1 MDAATENSIL
11 NTALL
16 HMAQE
21 GDVQAMNDL
30 LAQQANVNARTG
42 DGWTPLMFAIIN
54 GHTEAARLL
63 LKRDADVDAENN
75 KGWTALRFAISMG
88 DVEGVQLL
96 LSAGADI
103 NARDQEGNTALMQ
116 ASRENSTEC
125 VRILVNSGADV
136 NISNERG
143 ETAFTLAAQFNHTS
157 IIEILRRAGARDNPP
172 EDQQRFDD
180 IFNERTLDRL
190 REELSQ
196 TVEATERAP
205 ITHQTQSVVPVP
217 TTNPTPPVDSIDRL
231 VAALEALRSS
241 NNSSGGNNGVP
252 GARTSFSIADI
263 SHKLLLTLPE
273 AAALSNL
280 SRAFLLKAIREGRLK
295 AQKIGRGWRIKNSDL
310 EIYVRDLF

>member
-1 MDAATENSIL
+1 MDTATENSIL

-21 GDVQAMNDL
+21 GDVQSMNDL

-63 LKRDADVDAENN
+63 LKRDADIDARNN

-96 LSAGADI
+96 LSNGADI
-103 NARDQEGNTALMQ
+103 NATDQEGNTALMQ
-116 ASRENSTEC
+116 AARENTAEC
-125 VRILVNSGADV
+125 VRILVDNGADV
-136 NISNERG
+136 NICNERG

-157 IIEILRRAGARDNPP
+157 ITEMLRNAGAREHPP
-172 EDQQRFDD
+172 QDQKRFDD
-180 IFNERTLDRL
+180 VFNETTLDRL
-190 REELSQ
+190 REEFSETVRPAEQSPIPGQSQ
-196 TVEATERAP
+196 L
-205 ITHQTQSVVPVP
+205 VVPAQP
-217 TTNPTPPVDSIDRL
+217 QPPIDSIDRL

-241 NNSSGGNNGVP
+241 GFSSIAP
-252 GARTSFSIADI
+252 PTKQSISVADI

-280 SRAFLLKAIREGRLK
+280 SRAFLSRAIREGKLK

>member
-1 MDAATENSIL
+1 
-11 NTALL
+11 
-16 HMAQE
+16 MAQE
-21 GDVQAMNDL
+21 GDVQSMNEL

-42 DGWTPLMFAIIN
+42 EGWTPLMFAIIN
-54 GHTEAARLL
+54 GHTEAAQLL
-63 LKRDADVDAENN
+63 LKRSADIDARNN

-103 NARDQEGNTALMQ
+103 NATDQEGNTALMQ
-116 ASRENSTEC
+116 AARENTAEC
-125 VRILVNSGADV
+125 VRILVNNGADV

-157 IIEILRRAGARDNPP
+157 IIEILRNAGAHDHPP
-172 EDQQRFDD
+172 EDRKRFDD
-180 IFNERTLDRL
+180 IFNETTLSRL
-190 REELSQ
+190 REEFGETIEPAEQ
-196 TVEATERAP
+196 AP
-205 ITHQTQSVVPVP
+205 IPQQTQSVVPAQTAQPVP
-217 TTNPTPPVDSIDRL
+217 PIDSMDRL

-241 NNSSGGNNGVP
+241 GVGSSAP
-252 GARTSFSIADI
+252 PIRQSISVADI
-263 SHKLLLTLPE
+263 AHKLLLTLPE

-280 SRAFLLKAIREGRLK
+280 SRGFLLKAIREGKLK

>member
-21 GDVQAMNDL
+21 GDVQSMNDL

-54 GHTEAARLL
+54 GHTAAAQLL
-63 LKRDADVDAENN
+63 LKRNADIDARNN

-88 DVEGVQLL
+88 DIEGVQLL

-103 NARDQEGNTALMQ
+103 NATDQEGNTALMQ
-116 ASRENSTEC
+116 AARENTTEC
-125 VRILVNSGADV
+125 VRLLVKNGADV
-136 NISNERG
+136 NMSNERG

-157 IIEILRRAGARDNPP
+157 IIEILRHAGAHDRPP
-172 EDQQRFDD
+172 EDQKRFDD
-180 IFNERTLDRL
+180 IFTETTLNRL
-190 REELSQ
+190 REEFSE
-196 TVEATERAP
+196 TVEPVEQAP
-205 ITHQTQSVVPVP
+205 IQERTQAVVPAQP
-217 TTNPTPPVDSIDRL
+217 TQTAQPTPPIDSIERL

-241 NNSSGGNNGVP
+241 GVSSSGAP
-252 GARTSFSIADI
+252 AARQSISVADI

-280 SRAFLLKAIREGRLK
+280 SRGFLLKAIREGKLK